1 MGTMGSRG
9 KNAVILIDKASG
21 ITSFDCLG
29 RVKRLVNKK
38 TGHCGTL
45 DKFAHGLLIVLC
57 GSYTHLV
64 PAFMGM
70 DKTYEATIEF
80 GKSTDTLDPE
90 GVVFETG
97 MVPSFDVVSK
107 AVQSLIGPLK
117 QIPPAYSAIHIN
129 GKRSYQMARSM
140 KESVQVSELLPARPI
155 TIHEASIISYEAPY
169 LKVRLRVSKGTYIR
183 SYARDLGHLCNS
195 CAYVKELYRTSIG
208 PFSVED
214 AISYDD
220 SEALSGIGSGT
231 LEHGLDLI
239 KRIPGT
245 VCIEVTEAEAFKLS
259 NGYVLNSVF
268 SKVPNDATFALFM
281 CSEAPVCLYSAKEK
295 KIICQMSSQEAQGA
309 KDE

>member
-1 MGTMGSRG
+1 MG

-45 DKFAHGLLIVLC
+45 DKFAHGLLVVLC
-57 GSYTHLV
+57 GSFTHLV

-70 DKTYEATIEF
+70 DKTYEAIIEF
-80 GKSTDTLDPE
+80 GKSTDTLDSE

-97 MVPSFDVVSK
+97 PVPSLEVVTQ
-107 AVQSLIGPLK
+107 AVQSLVGHLA

-140 KESVQVSELLPARPI
+140 KESGQAFSDLPARPV
-155 TIHEASIISYEAPY
+155 TIYEASVLSYQAPF

-208 PFSVED
+208 PFSVQD

-220 SEALSGIGSGT
+220 TEALQQVGS
-231 LEHGLDLI
+231 GLDLI
-239 KRIPGT
+239 KSIAGT
-245 VCIEVTEAEAFKLS
+245 VCLEVTEAEAFKLS
-259 NGYVLNSVF
+259 NGYVQNSVL
-268 SKVPNDATFALFM
+268 SKLPETAVFALLM
-281 CSEAPVCLYSAKEK
+281 NSGAPVCLYSIKDR
-295 KIICQMSSQEAQGA
+295 KIVCQLGA
-309 KDE
+309 MDAMKSIGAEND

>member
-1 MGTMGSRG
+1 MSG
-9 KNAVILIDKASG
+9 KNAVLLIDKAPG

-70 DKTYEATIEF
+70 DKTYEAVIEF

-90 GVVFETG
+90 GVVIETG
-97 MVPSFDVVSK
+97 VVPSLEEVTK
-107 AVQSLIGPLK
+107 AVQAMVGSLM
-117 QIPPAYSAIHIN
+117 QIPPAYSAIHVN

-140 KESVQVSELLPARPI
+140 KESSEVSSLLPARPI
-155 TIHEASIISYEAPY
+155 TIYEASVLSYEAPF

-208 PFSVED
+208 PFKVED

-220 SEALSGIGSGT
+220 SEALSSIGAAGGIDFG
-231 LEHGLDLI
+231 LERI
-239 KRIPGT
+239 KQIAGT
-245 VCIEVTEAEAFKLS
+245 VCVEVTAIEAFKLS
-259 NGYVLNSVF
+259 NGYVLNSVLPKLPE
-268 SKVPNDATFALFM
+268 SATFALLM
-281 CSEAPVCLYSAKEK
+281 NSGSPVCLYSLKEK
-295 KIICQMSSQEAQGA
+295 KIICQMSSVKALMGA
-309 KDE
+309 KNE